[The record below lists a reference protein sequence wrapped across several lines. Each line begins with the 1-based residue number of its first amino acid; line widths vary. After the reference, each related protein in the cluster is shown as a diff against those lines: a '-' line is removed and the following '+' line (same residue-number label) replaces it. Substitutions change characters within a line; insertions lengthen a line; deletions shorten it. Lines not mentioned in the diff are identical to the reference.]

1 MKKRWIFAAVLA
13 ISACAVACRE
23 QEETIV
29 PRTTPVKAAEVP
41 IVRPS
46 EGPKVIDP
54 AGVQPVTD
62 PSANPND
69 PK

>member
-29 PRTTPVKAAEVP
+29 PKSTAPKAAEVP

-54 AGVQPVTD
+54 AGVQPVTE
-62 PSANPND
+62 PTENLNNP
-69 PK
+69 K